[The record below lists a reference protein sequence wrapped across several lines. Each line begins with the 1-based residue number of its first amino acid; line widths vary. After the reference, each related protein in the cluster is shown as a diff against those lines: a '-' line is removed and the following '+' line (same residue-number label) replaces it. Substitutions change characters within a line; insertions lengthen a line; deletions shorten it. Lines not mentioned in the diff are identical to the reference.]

1 MKLLDVTE
9 FYSVRGG
16 GVRSH
21 LSQKGHV
28 LCQLGHSHTVVAPG
42 PRDGVAETEACPGAG
57 VTEVYHV
64 RGPALPYDPTYHL
77 LFRLDKVRALI
88 SQAKPDV
95 LEIHSPYAAA
105 LSCLSMPRKS
115 FGIRTF
121 VWHADFIDTYLRG
134 AFEKKLGLRGTD
146 VAVEP
151 LWAWV
156 RAISRGCSATFA
168 ATRWQA
174 DKLELHGAERVRC
187 VPFGVEKAIFQPD
200 RRSEAWRR
208 EIAPDESPIFVAI
221 GRMAVEKRW
230 DVVVDAYRKIASKTG
245 AYLAIFGDG
254 PERASLER
262 SLASYPR
269 ARFFGFERDRV
280 KLATALASADLLIHG
295 CPFET
300 FGLGVAEALACG
312 VPAVLPDEG
321 GAAEQASPGS
331 TMLYRSGDAD
341 ACAAAIE
348 TMIARDAFELRQMA
362 AQAALRVQSVEDH
375 FARMLDAYGELAACI
390 S

>member
-1 MKLLDVTE
+1 
-9 FYSVRGG
+9 
-16 GVRSH
+16 
-21 LSQKGHV
+21 
-28 LCQLGHSHTVVAPG
+28 
-42 PRDGVAETEACPGAG
+42 
-57 VTEVYHV
+57 
-64 RGPALPYDPTYHL
+64 
-77 LFRLDKVRALI
+77 
-88 SQAKPDV
+88 
-95 LEIHSPYAAA
+95 
-105 LSCLSMPRKS
+105 MPRKS

-134 AFEKKLGLRGTD
+134 ELEKKLGPRGTD

-156 RAISRGCSATFA
+156 RTISRGCASTFA

-174 DKLELHGAERVRC
+174 EKLELHGAERVRC
-187 VPFGVEKAIFQPD
+187 VPFGVEKSIFQPD
-200 RRSEAWRR
+200 RRSETWRH
-208 EIAPDESPIFVAI
+208 EIAPDEGPIFVAI

-245 AYLAIFGDG
+245 AHLVIFGDG

-262 SLASYPR
+262 ALSSYPR
-269 ARFFGFERDRV
+269 ARFFGFERDRE

-321 GAAEQASPGS
+321 GAAEQASPES
-331 TMLYRSGDAD
+331 TMLYRSGDAE
-341 ACAAAIE
+341 ACAIAIE
-348 TMIARDAFELRQMA
+348 TMIARDPFELRQMA
-362 AQAALRVQSVEDH
+362 AQSAVRVKSVEDH
-375 FARMLDAYGELAACI
+375 FREMLGIYDELLASKVSEDGRRART
-390 S
+390 